1 MTMRK
6 GWLMAVLA
14 IGVLPALAGC
24 GADEWF
30 GEPDAPPLPG
40 TRISVLVHET
50 KVRPDTGAEK
60 VEIKLPKPEDNTDW
74 AQTGGLS
81 HHAMEHLKIGGAI
94 EKAWSVSIGS
104 GSSSDDHLVATPVVA
119 EGKVFAMDVRAH
131 LSAFDAATG
140 DRLWRFNLTPDG
152 EDDAAVR
159 GGGMAY
165 ENGILFAST
174 GLGEVW
180 AIQASSGNF
189 YWKTH
194 LDAPV
199 RAAPTVYGG
208 RVFAVTASNKV
219 VALNVRNGKKLWEY
233 IGPEEPSG
241 LLGAASPA
249 ADHGVLVVAM
259 RSGALAALRVES
271 GTLLWEDTLASGRRA
286 SGLSVLSD
294 IKAPPV
300 IADGRV
306 YAIGNGGLVAA
317 IDLRTGG
324 RVWEKDFGGVDLPW
338 LAGNYLFVLTNAN
351 ELVALEADRG
361 RVLWATPLSIW
372 KNRKEHTGRIVWS
385 GPILASDRLLLVG
398 SNGFVLSVSPYTGKV
413 LGYAKMS
420 DGVTVPPVAAGGTVY
435 FLTDDAD
442 LVAYR

>member
-1 MTMRK
+1 MRK
-6 GWLMAVLA
+6 GWLTAVLA

-24 GADEWF
+24 GDDWF
-30 GEPDAPPLPG
+30 GEPEGPPLPG
-40 TRISVLVHET
+40 NRVSVLVHET

-60 VEIKLPKPEDNTDW
+60 IEIKLPKPEANADW
-74 AQTGGLS
+74 PQTGGLS
-81 HHAMEHLKIGGAI
+81 HHAMEHLQIGGNI
-94 EKAWSVSIGS
+94 DYAWSSSIGG
-104 GSSSDDHLVATPVVA
+104 GSDSDDRLIAAPVVA
-119 EGKVFAMDVRAH
+119 GGKVFTMDARARV
-131 LSAFDAATG
+131 SAFDAAKG
-140 DRLWRFNLTPDG
+140 GRLWRFNLTPDG
-152 EDDAAVR
+152 EEDSAVR
-159 GGGMAY
+159 GGGMAIDK
-165 ENGILFAST
+165 GILFAAT

-180 AIQASSGNF
+180 AIQAESGNF
-189 YWKTH
+189 YWKTQ

-219 VALNVRNGKKLWEY
+219 VALNARNGKKLWEY
-233 IGPEEPSG
+233 VGAEEASG

-271 GTLLWEDTLASGRRA
+271 GSLLWEDTLASGRRA
-286 SGLSVLSD
+286 SGLATLSD

-300 IADGRV
+300 VSGNRV

-324 RVWEKDFGGVDLPW
+324 RIWEKDFGGVDLPW
-338 LAGNYLFVLTNAN
+338 LAGDYLFVLTNGN
-351 ELVALEADRG
+351 EVVALDANHG
-361 RVLWATPLSIW
+361 RVLWATPLSVW
-372 KNRKEHTGRIVWS
+372 KNRKAHTGRIIWS
-385 GPILASDRLLLVG
+385 GPILASDRLLLAG
-398 SNGFVLSVSPYTGKV
+398 SHGYALSISPYTGKV
-413 LGYAKMS
+413 LGYAKMP